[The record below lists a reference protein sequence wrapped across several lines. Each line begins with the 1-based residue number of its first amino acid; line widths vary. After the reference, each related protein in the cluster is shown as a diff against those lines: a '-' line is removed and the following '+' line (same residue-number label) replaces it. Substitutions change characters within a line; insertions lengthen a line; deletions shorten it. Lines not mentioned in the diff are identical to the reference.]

1 MHAVNSVM
9 QGIGDSGQGI
19 TNSLIF
25 LFFTK
30 KFRDAVK
37 GFCCRIVLKRG
48 QILNIQNPA
57 DQQAQD
63 SASKSLLDS
72 TSIENISP
80 HNFTYQSYENTT
92 PVSLDAENR
101 PPIH

>member
-1 MHAVNSVM
+1 MHIL

-30 KFRDAVK
+30 KFRDSVK
-37 GFCCRIVLKRG
+37 SFCCKFVRRG
-48 QILNIQNPA
+48 HNLNIQNFGGEQEK
-57 DQQAQD
+57 DETT
-63 SASKSLLDS
+63 KSLLDS

-80 HNFTYQSYENTT
+80 HDFTYQSYYENT
-92 PVSLDAENR
+92 PVPLEVDNQN
-101 PPIH
+101 